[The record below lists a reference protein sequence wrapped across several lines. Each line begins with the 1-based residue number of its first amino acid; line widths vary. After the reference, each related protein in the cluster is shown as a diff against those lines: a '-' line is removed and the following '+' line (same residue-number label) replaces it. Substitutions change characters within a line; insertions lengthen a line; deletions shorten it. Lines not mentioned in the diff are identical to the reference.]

1 MKHVKQITKTQR
13 PAMAQGIA
21 DCLKGFLEGDYPFC
35 CGGPSFVDC
44 VLSGL
49 DKGDA

>member
-1 MKHVKQITKTQR
+1 MKHVKQVSKTRR
-13 PAMAQGIA
+13 PAMALDVG
-21 DCLKGFLEGDYPFC
+21 DCFKGFLEGDFPFC

-44 VLSGL
+44 VLSSL